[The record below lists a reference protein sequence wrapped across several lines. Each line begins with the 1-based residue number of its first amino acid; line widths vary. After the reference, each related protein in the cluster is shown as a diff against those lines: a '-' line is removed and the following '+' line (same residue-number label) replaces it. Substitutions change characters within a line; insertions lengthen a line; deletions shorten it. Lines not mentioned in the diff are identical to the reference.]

1 MGTIEKRGN
10 SWRIGVQVYDE
21 NGKRKWIRRT
31 FKLNAALSESQQ
43 RRQAEKALKQLE
55 VDVENG
61 KARPESN
68 MTLRALSELWVK
80 RHVAVNCAPVTQ
92 ADYQHLLDCRI
103 LPKLGDTPVEKL
115 TPGMLTDFL
124 AQIKAEGRMVHR
136 KADGD
141 LARKRTPSDAKK
153 MTTDPTKP
161 LSGRT
166 LVAYYDL
173 LDNMLRHAVRWE
185 ILWRNPMDNV
195 ERPRFRSKPVKY
207 LDDEQAVAL
216 LRELQTVDSLS
227 YRCAVLLALLCG
239 LRLGEVDGL
248 FFTDVN
254 WKRCGID
261 ISKALKYTG
270 QTGTILDDT
279 KTPTSTRF
287 VMLPPGMMAL
297 LDETRQQHQE
307 RAELLGDRWRG
318 DGRIVCNWDGSP
330 MHHDTPS
337 KWFRKYARTHGFDVT
352 FHQLRHTHA
361 TLLFASNIDAVA
373 VASRLGHTKADTTL
387 RIYAHAIKS
396 RDQASANAMQDLLD
410 RAAATDET
418 GPVND

>member
-1 MGTIEKRGN
+1 MGTVEKRGN
-10 SWRIGVQVYDE
+10 SWRVGVQVYDE

-61 KARPESN
+61 KARPESS
-68 MTLRALSELWVK
+68 MTLRALAELWVK

-124 AQIKAEGRMVHR
+124 AEIKAEGRMVHR

-173 LDNMLRHAVRWE
+173 LDNMLRHAVQWE

-216 LRELQTVDSLS
+216 LRELQTVKSLS
-227 YRCAVLLALLCG
+227 YRCAVLLALL
-239 LRLGEVDGL
+239 
-248 FFTDVN
+248 
-254 WKRCGID
+254 
-261 ISKALKYTG
+261 
-270 QTGTILDDT
+270 
-279 KTPTSTRF
+279 
-287 VMLPPGMMAL
+287 
-297 LDETRQQHQE
+297 DETRQQHQE
-307 RAELLGDRWRG
+307 CAELLGDRWRG

-337 KWFRKYARTHGFDVT
+337 KWFRKYAKAHGFDVT

-373 VASRLGHTKADTTL
+373 VASHLGHTKADTTL

-396 RDQASANAMQDLLD
+396 RDQASANAMQNLLD
-410 RAAATDET
+410 RANAAQDEE
-418 GPVND
+418 PVN

>member
-1 MGTIEKRGN
+1 M
-10 SWRIGVQVYDE
+10 
-21 NGKRKWIRRT
+21 
-31 FKLNAALSESQQ
+31 
-43 RRQAEKALKQLE
+43 
-55 VDVENG
+55 
-61 KARPESN
+61 
-68 MTLRALSELWVK
+68 
-80 RHVAVNCAPVTQ
+80 
-92 ADYQHLLDCRI
+92 
-103 LPKLGDTPVEKL
+103 
-115 TPGMLTDFL
+115 
-124 AQIKAEGRMVHR
+124 
-136 KADGD
+136 
-141 LARKRTPSDAKK
+141 
-153 MTTDPTKP
+153 
-161 LSGRT
+161 
-166 LVAYYDL
+166 
-173 LDNMLRHAVRWE
+173 
-185 ILWRNPMDNV
+185 
-195 ERPRFRSKPVKY
+195 
-207 LDDEQAVAL
+207 
-216 LRELQTVDSLS
+216 
-227 YRCAVLLALLCG
+227 LLALLCG

-248 FFTDVN
+248 FFSDVN

-337 KWFRKYARTHGFDVT
+337 KWFRKYAKDHGFDVT

-410 RAAATDET
+410 RANAAQDEEF
-418 GPVND
+418 VN

>member
-1 MGTIEKRGN
+1 MGSIEKRGD
-10 SWRIGVQVYDE
+10 SWRVGVQVYDE

-61 KARPESN
+61 KARAESN
-68 MTLRALSELWVK
+68 MTLRALAELWVK

-124 AQIKAEGRMVHR
+124 AEIKAEGRMVHR
-136 KADGD
+136 KADDD
-141 LARKRTPSDAKK
+141 LSRKRTPSDAKK
-153 MTTDPTKP
+153 MTTDLTKP

-173 LDNMLRHAVRWE
+173 LDNMLRHAVQWE

-195 ERPRFRSKPVKY
+195 ERPRFRSKQVKY

-216 LRELQTVDSLS
+216 LRELQSVESLS

-248 FFTDVN
+248 FFSDVN

-287 VMLPPGMMAL
+287 ISLPPGMVAL

-337 KWFRKYARTHGFDVT
+337 KWFRKYAKVHGFDVT

-396 RDQASANAMQDLLD
+396 RDQASANAMQNLLD
-410 RAAATDET
+410 RANAAPDEE
-418 GPVND
+418 PVN

>member
-1 MGTIEKRGN
+1 MGTVEKRGN

-21 NGKRKWIRRT
+21 NGKRRWIRRT

-43 RRQAEKALKQLE
+43 RRQAEKALRQLE

-61 KARPESN
+61 VAKAESH
-68 MTLRALSELWVK
+68 MTLRDLSELWMR

-124 AQIKAEGRMVHR
+124 AQIKAEGRMVQR
-136 KADGD
+136 KPDGA
-141 LARKRTPSDAKK
+141 LSRGRTPSDEKK
-153 MTTDPTKP
+153 MTTDPSKP

-173 LDNMLRHAVRWE
+173 LDNMLRHAVQWE

-207 LDDEQAVAL
+207 LDDEQAVEL
-216 LRELQTVDSLS
+216 LRQLQTVESLS
-227 YRCAVLLALLCG
+227 YRCAVLLALTCG

-248 FFTDVN
+248 YFSDVN

-261 ISKALKYTG
+261 ISRALKYTG
-270 QTGTILDDT
+270 QTGAILDDT
-279 KTPTSTRF
+279 KTPSSTRF
-287 VMLPPGMMAL
+287 ITLPAGMMAL
-297 LDETRQQHQE
+297 LDETRLQHQD
-307 RAELLGDRWRG
+307 RALLLGDRWRG
-318 DGRIVCNWDGSP
+318 DGRIVCSWDGSP

-337 KWFRKYARTHGFDVT
+337 KWFRKYARAHGFDVT

-396 RDQASANAMQDLLD
+396 RDLASANAMQDLLD
-410 RAAATDET
+410 RAASDQGED
-418 GPVND
+418 PVN